1 VTISYTLPDSTAPTA
16 SPSQSPTANAAGW
29 NNNDVTVT
37 WNWTD
42 NPGGSGIDPNHC
54 TGSSTSSGEGA
65 NLTLSATCLDLAGNV
80 GSASYTV
87 KVDKTSPTITASLT
101 PANPAGTRWYNQ
113 STGAPTVSFN
123 CSDALSGLQGSCP
136 GASTFPEGA
145 DQSHTASISDNA
157 GNSASAGVSGINVD
171 LTPPTVSYSGNA
183 GSYTVDQQV
192 QIACTPSD
200 ALSGVPPGS
209 STCQTISG
217 PAYRFG
223 LGTQS
228 YRATAT
234 DAAGNSGS
242 GSTSFTVTVTPSS
255 LQALVNRFCTDPAVA
270 ASLDQDVDKITRA
283 LNANEKAAAL
293 HAFTQR
299 VQAQTGKS
307 LTSDQASVLITL
319 ASAL

>member
-1 VTISYTLPDSTAPTA
+1 LS
-16 SPSQSPTANAAGW
+16 W
-29 NNNDVTVT
+29 NNTDVTVT

-65 NLTLSATCLDLAGNV
+65 NLTLSATCRDLAGNV

-87 KVDKTSPTITASLT
+87 KVDETSPTVTASLT
-101 PANPAGTRWYNQ
+101 PASPASSGWYNQ

-136 GASTFPEGA
+136 ADSTFPEGA
-145 DQSHTASISDNA
+145 KESHTASVSDNA

-200 ALSGVPPGS
+200 ATSGVAAN
-209 STCQTISG
+209 TCQTISG
-217 PAYRFG
+217 PAYSFG

-234 DAAGNSGS
+234 DEAGNSGS

-255 LQALVNRFCTDPAVA
+255 LQVLVNRFCTEPAVA
-270 ASLDQDVDKITRA
+270 ASLDQDIDKITRA
-283 LNANEKAAAL
+283 LNANAKAAAL

-299 VQAQTGKS
+299 VQDQTGKS
-307 LTSDQASVLITL
+307 LTSDQATVLITL